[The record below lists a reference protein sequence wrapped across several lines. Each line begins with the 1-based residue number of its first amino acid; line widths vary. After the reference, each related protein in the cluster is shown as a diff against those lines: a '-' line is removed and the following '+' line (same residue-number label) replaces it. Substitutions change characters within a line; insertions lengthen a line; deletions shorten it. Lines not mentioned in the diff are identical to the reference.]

1 VRKHARVGQ
10 RTPRRHSQPDAF
22 KRHATAASTR
32 PKSLQSTLQWLL
44 ISAFCVAVVLC
55 VVAIASATQSNNLSP
70 ADKKQQSLLHD
81 NQQLTA
87 ASPKPTGTNQMPTAQ
102 PVPTRQAGIVA
113 MHQGPFLS
121 SIFRVQNFYQGP
133 VGSDW
138 VLVYAGSKTNPDGS
152 SGQGGVVLY
161 TETINQQGGFDRH
174 PLGTFL
180 APNSTALTSTAANG
194 NLLTLRSTSGQVLTF
209 DLSTHQYG
217 LPV

>member
-1 VRKHARVGQ
+1 MRKHARVGR
-10 RTPRRHSQPDAF
+10 RTPRHHSRPDAF
-22 KRHATAASTR
+22 QRHATAISMR
-32 PKSLQSTLQWLL
+32 PKSLRSTLQWLL
-44 ISAFCVAVVLC
+44 IPAFCIAVVLC
-55 VVAIASATQSNNLSP
+55 VVAIASAIQSNNPSL
-70 ADKKQQSLLHD
+70 ADKKQQSLIHD
-81 NQQLTA
+81 DQQLTA
-87 ASPKPTGTNQMPTAQ
+87 ASPKPTGTDQVPMTQ

-121 SIFRVQNFYQGP
+121 SIFRVQNFFQGP

-161 TETINQQGGFDRH
+161 TETINQQGGFDLH

-180 APNSTALTSTAANG
+180 APNSTALTTTAAKG

-217 LPV
+217 PPS